1 MWIATGGASLN
12 YRDGLGTWRVIPN
25 TGSINTFTQPQII
38 ATTLTSTTPA
48 LRITNIATAAA
59 AHSLLVEDD
68 ANPDSTSF
76 IITNSG
82 NVGIGL
88 ATGYTATQK
97 VEVVGNVKADAFING
112 TGPTYNVK
120 AIQAHSGGS
129 DTHELLVSV
138 NGSTYRVGMRFV
150 STP

>member
-1 MWIATGGASLN
+1 L
-12 YRDGLGTWRVIPN
+12 PN

-48 LRITNIATAAA
+48 LRITNIATTST

-68 ANPDSTSF
+68 ANPDITSF

-97 VEVVGNVKADAFING
+97 LEVVGNVKADGFVNG

-120 AIQAHSGGS
+120 AIQTHSGGS
-129 DTHELLVSV
+129 DTHELIVSV
-138 NGSTYRVGMRFV
+138 NGSTYRVGMKFV